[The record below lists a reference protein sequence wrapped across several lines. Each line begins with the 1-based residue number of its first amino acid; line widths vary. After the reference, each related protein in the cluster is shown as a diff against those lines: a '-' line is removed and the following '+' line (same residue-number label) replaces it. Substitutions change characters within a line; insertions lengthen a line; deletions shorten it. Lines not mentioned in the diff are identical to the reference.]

1 MAGVMLGLLTLGAG
15 LGLGL
20 GLSEGT
26 ATHTATMVSSWH
38 PCSSSTTPSGLQV
51 TCNEANVDA
60 KSYSSSFTVWFELS
74 HAFPKDAAACMNAA
88 LDRAAPD
95 GFSSD
100 RADFEHEL
108 ERVLRGCGVRG
119 RL

>member
-1 MAGVMLGLLTLGAG
+1 M
-15 LGLGL
+15 
-20 GLSEGT
+20 
-26 ATHTATMVSSWH
+26 
-38 PCSSSTTPSGLQV
+38 
-51 TCNEANVDA
+51 
-60 KSYSSSFTVWFELS
+60 